1 MVEEAIKQK
10 IKELHTKNK
19 MSAYAIGKQIG
30 YSQTTVISVLREL
43 NCYEVF
49 HSYSEKRHAA
59 TKKISEIK
67 AKTEEL
73 IKKLE
78 LYSERQI
85 EDMIKDEALKLFFE
99 NKEDLIVLM
108 NFEELA
114 KKINYSVVSMR
125 KLNDFKD
132 LKKLRQN
139 KKFLMLKK
147 KLRGDEEWK
156 MKI

>member
-19 MSAYAIGKQIG
+19 MSAYAIGKKVG
-30 YSQTTVISVLREL
+30 YSQTTVINVLREL

-49 HSYSEKRHAA
+49 RSYSEKRYAA
-59 TKKISEIK
+59 TTKISEIK

-78 LYSERQI
+78 NYSERQI
-85 EDMIKDEALKLFFE
+85 EDMIKDEAIKLFFE
-99 NKEDLIVLM
+99 NKDDLIVLM
-108 NFEELA
+108 NFEEIA

-125 KLNDFKD
+125 KINEFKE

-147 KLRGDEEWK
+147 KIRGDEEWK
-156 MKI
+156 I